1 VFIRTVGGPWD
12 ELVHFIKA
20 DNGSGQA
27 AVRQV
32 RRAALGGSEKS
43 YRRTIAELE
52 LLGKDRPSVKSF
64 YVNDRVVMLDESA
77 EIQRVSRMP
86 WTGRKF
92 FWPAASLCPGRLRP
106 VPGGFRIQRC

>member
-1 VFIRTVGGPWD
+1 MALSLDIAAIGAEGP
-12 ELVHFIKA
+12 EQAK
-20 DNGSGQA
+20 A

-77 EIQRVSRMP
+77 EIQRVSRDALDRPEIFLARRQPLP
-86 WTGRKF
+86 WGGS
-92 FWPAASLCPGRLRP
+92 AC
-106 VPGGFRIQRC
+106 PGGFRIQR